1 MKKQKLLCTILV
13 LATMVSVG
21 CSTNK
26 DKSNVTTNINSS
38 SEEGQKQDN
47 KTAGTDNNSEAGA
60 KVKEG
65 ESAIVNAEISNNTAA
80 GEETSGSDINT
91 SSQATVST
99 TTFIPNGEYEVQ
111 YQGSD
116 LAAQVQY
123 IKGNGSSYEEV
134 GVNGKG
140 PYISVYSSDGTS
152 LKKIYTGDLTDEEM
166 AKKESIDYLSKG
178 SNNDAE
184 MLQGPITVGTRWGN
198 KEIVEVGQNLKLGE
212 LTLPGTYVKTWEKE
226 DGKDGLVV
234 KVYYYSEG
242 LGCVDYRAMMN
253 DEIVDY
259 STLTSYVK
267 K

>member
-26 DKSNVTTNINSS
+26 DKSNVTTNINSNSKEVQQQDSKTAQTDGS
-38 SEEGQKQDN
+38 SESGAKMVEGGN
-47 KTAGTDNNSEAGA
+47 VTNNSDTN
-60 KVKEG
+60 KDTV
-65 ESAIVNAEISNNTAA
+65 A
-80 GEETSGSDINT
+80 GEDTSNSDIT
-91 SSQATVST
+91 ASSQATVST
-99 TTFIPNGEYEVQ
+99 ASFIPNGEYEVE
-111 YQGSD
+111 YKGSD

-123 IKGNGSSYEEV
+123 IKGNGTSYEEI

-140 PYISVYSSDGTS
+140 SYINVYSSEGTS
-152 LKKIYTGDLTDEEM
+152 LKKIYKGDLTDEEM
-166 AKKESIDYLSKG
+166 ANKASIDYLSKG
-178 SNNDAE
+178 SNADEE